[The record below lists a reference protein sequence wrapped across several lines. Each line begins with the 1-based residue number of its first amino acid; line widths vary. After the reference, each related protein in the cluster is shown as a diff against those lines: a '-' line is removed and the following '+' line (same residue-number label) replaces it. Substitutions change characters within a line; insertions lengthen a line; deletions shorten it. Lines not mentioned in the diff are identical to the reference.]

1 MMNFECDDN
10 CMNTDALNF
19 FSQKKNSNN

>member
-1 MMNFECDDN
+1 MNFECDDN